1 MQKKIYQELE
11 LPLVINVHRSIIEA
25 EETEMNLEDF
35 IEFMYPE
42 NKNVAKKNRNVI
54 VRSF

>member
-1 MQKKIYQELE
+1 M
-11 LPLVINVHRSIIEA
+11 HRSIIEA